1 VNLQLNVLSQNDLLL
16 RLVGDFARGLGCA
29 VHENEASSE
38 LRIESSAADDEVM
51 LELLGF
57 VALSATRTGVD
68 LAEPLCRVTYWR
80 GDATAQTSLDLRIAD
95 FRLTATRSAN
105 GSDSNATP

>member
-1 VNLQLNVLSQNDLLL
+1 VNLQLSVLSQNDVLL

-29 VHENEASSE
+29 VHASEDSGK
-38 LRIESSAADDEVM
+38 LRIESSAAGDELM

-68 LAEPLCRVTYWR
+68 LAEPLCRVTYRR
-80 GDATAQTSLDLRIAD
+80 GDAPAQTTLDLRIAD
-95 FRLTATRSAN
+95 FRLTAARSA
-105 GSDSNATP
+105 SDANTTP